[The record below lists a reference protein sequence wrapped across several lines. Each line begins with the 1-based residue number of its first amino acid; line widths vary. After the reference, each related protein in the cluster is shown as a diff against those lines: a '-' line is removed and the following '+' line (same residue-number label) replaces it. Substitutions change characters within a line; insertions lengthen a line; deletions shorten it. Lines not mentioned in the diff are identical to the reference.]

1 MRNEGI
7 DDWTIRQSLL
17 NGRRGES
24 AGSGGKA
31 GREERQIR
39 KGWLDPRD
47 GRGRKD
53 ALFRFFYSIMQINV
67 RYIKLSTGMAKGR
80 QSRETIFMLLR
91 KQKSAGA
98 NLSFLPSRFPFY
110 GFVVPFRCRTNI
122 VTSGMVPPWSYGWKR
137 GYLRGPR
144 WPFSLLP
151 AYVSRKREILHSRRC
166 KIILLSL
173 PLHPLSSLSKISS
186 FRSKL
191 LSVRFTISCPIE
203 HSVYRTRR

>member
-1 MRNEGI
+1 MAIEIKENFFLVFYFIIKKKSILISSVCENCKILKCLPMRNEGI

-122 VTSGMVPPWSYGWKR
+122 VTSGMVPPWSYG
-137 GYLRGPR
+137 
-144 WPFSLLP
+144 
-151 AYVSRKREILHSRRC
+151 
-166 KIILLSL
+166 
-173 PLHPLSSLSKISS
+173 
-186 FRSKL
+186 
-191 LSVRFTISCPIE
+191 
-203 HSVYRTRR
+203 